1 LFAKVFDVQIDISKY
16 ENRTRKPARIPH
28 AIIPSSEGYIM
39 DTRTNEEWLSDL
51 RGEYKDEAIE
61 DLRRLLKRGL
71 IYALSSRIKTDLE
84 HQVEDFVQD
93 AILRILD
100 KLDTFRGESKFTTW
114 AQKVAVRVAFTEM
127 RRKRWKDISIEDLL
141 PEDSGDFTP
150 LILSDPSPNPDK
162 RATQESLLKMVDQIL
177 AEELTERQ
185 RTALLAI
192 MHGGMPLEEVAQRM
206 DTNRNALYKLLHDA
220 RKQMRSRLIEKGLT
234 PQEVLEVFDNG

>member
-1 LFAKVFDVQIDISKY
+1 M
-16 ENRTRKPARIPH
+16 
-28 AIIPSSEGYIM
+28 G
-39 DTRTNEEWLSDL
+39 TRTNEEWLSDL
-51 RGEYKDEAIE
+51 RGKNKDQAIE
-61 DLRRLLKRGL
+61 DLRKLLKRGL
-71 IYALSSRIKTDLE
+71 IYALSNRIKSDLE

-150 LILSDPSPNPDK
+150 LVLSDPSPDPDK
-162 RATQESLLKMVDQIL
+162 RATQESLLRMIDQIL
-177 AEELTERQ
+177 TEDLTDRQ
-185 RTALLAI
+185 RSALLAI
-192 MHGGMPLEEVAQRM
+192 IHGGMPLEEVAQRM

-220 RKQMRSRLIEKGLT
+220 RKQMRSGLQEKGFSAE
-234 PQEVLEVFDNG
+234 EVLAVFESG

>member
-1 LFAKVFDVQIDISKY
+1 MG
-16 ENRTRKPARIPH
+16 TRSNP
-28 AIIPSSEGYIM
+28 
-39 DTRTNEEWLSDL
+39 EWLEDL
-51 RGEYKDEAIE
+51 RGEHPDQAIA
-61 DLRRLLKRGL
+61 DLRKVLKRGL

-127 RRKRWKDISIEDLL
+127 RRKHWKDISIEDLL

-150 LILSDPSPNPDK
+150 LVLSDPSPDPEK
-162 RATQESLLKMVDQIL
+162 RATQESLLKMIDQIL
-177 AEELTERQ
+177 SEDLTERQ

-192 MHGGMPLEEVAQRM
+192 MHGGMPLEEVARRM

-220 RKQMRSRLIEKGLT
+220 RKQMRNRMLEKGLSAE
-234 PQEVLEVFDNG
+234 EVLAVFENK